1 MRFLSA
7 VATLLLL
14 SSFTTEGYLR
24 QGQGRKL
31 HVQAGRQQQL
41 GKQRL
46 QPVAVTASAAQASS
60 AVTSSAIKAVLKL
73 IGTCGIGV
81 YAGKQGILDKTA
93 LSVLSK
99 LVFNIFQPCLLFCNV
114 ASTVASAKKNA
125 AVWILPFAAALQIF
139 IGYLVGKVVTTIIYG
154 NKASTEEKRQTLT
167 CTTFSNSGPL
177 PFVFVDALLR
187 THPDPTMVG
196 RANAYISLYLLGWS
210 PLFWIVAPAIL
221 SDPSSTDGKSPE
233 DKRKELITRIF
244 SPPVVG
250 SLMGLLVGSVPF
262 TRQILISPAGALNWF
277 FSAMS
282 TLGAAYLPAV
292 LLVLA
297 GSLTPARD
305 AAEEAAEQ
313 AKSPAVRNAESRAFF
328 TQISSIYAARYAL
341 MPLVGF
347 FLVATIRRFAPSIDR
362 IFGADPLLVFILLL
376 EACMPSAQNS
386 TVILQLQNKK
396 TAAAR
401 MARVLMLVYILGIPA
416 LSYWLVR
423 VLSAT
428 SLL

>member
-1 MRFLSA
+1 
-7 VATLLLL
+7 
-14 SSFTTEGYLR
+14 
-24 QGQGRKL
+24 
-31 HVQAGRQQQL
+31 
-41 GKQRL
+41 
-46 QPVAVTASAAQASS
+46 
-60 AVTSSAIKAVLKL
+60 
-73 IGTCGIGV
+73 
-81 YAGKQGILDKTA
+81 
-93 LSVLSK
+93 
-99 LVFNIFQPCLLFCNV
+99 
-114 ASTVASAKKNA
+114 
-125 AVWILPFAAALQIF
+125 
-139 IGYLVGKVVTTIIYG
+139 
-154 NKASTEEKRQTLT
+154 
-167 CTTFSNSGPL
+167 
-177 PFVFVDALLR
+177 
-187 THPDPTMVG
+187 
-196 RANAYISLYLLGWS
+196 
-210 PLFWIVAPAIL
+210 VAPAIL
-221 SDPSSTDGKSPE
+221 SDPSSADGKSPE
-233 DKRKELITRIF
+233 EKRKELITRIF

-262 TRQILISPAGALNWF
+262 ARQILISPAGALNWF
-277 FSAMS
+277 FSAMG

-313 AKSPAVRNAESRAFF
+313 AKSPAVRSAESRAFF

-347 FLVATIRRFAPSIDR
+347 FLVATIRRFVPSIDR

-376 EACMPSAQNS
+376 ETCMPSAQNS